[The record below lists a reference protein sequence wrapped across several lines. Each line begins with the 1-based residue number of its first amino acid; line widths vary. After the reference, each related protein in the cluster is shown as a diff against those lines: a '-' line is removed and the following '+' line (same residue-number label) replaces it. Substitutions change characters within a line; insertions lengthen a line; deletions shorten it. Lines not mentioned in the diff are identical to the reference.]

1 MNVVSSTVPSPQKL
15 TIKTTSTQPNVQ
27 SSGEVLPSFSLGLTQ
42 VEKEAELERQRKSE
56 EEAAQV
62 DKGKRIIHAAEVLKS
77 PWKIRLTK
85 ISTKINKEEQ
95 KLRDWLQTIDP
106 EG

>member
-1 MNVVSSTVPSPQKL
+1 MNVVSSTVPPPQKL
-15 TIKTTSTQPNVQ
+15 TIKTTAQPNVQ